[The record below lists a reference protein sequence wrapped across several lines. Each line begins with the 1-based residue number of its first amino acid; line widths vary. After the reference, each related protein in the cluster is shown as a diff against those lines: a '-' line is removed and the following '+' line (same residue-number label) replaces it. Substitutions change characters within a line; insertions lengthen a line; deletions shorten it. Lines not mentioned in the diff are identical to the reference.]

1 MTLSELASVICK
13 LEGKKSQMKIGDA
26 REALKLL
33 CAYIAAETIKDGE
46 SVALKA
52 IELETLK
59 QVQKH
64 REKQSK
70 KP

>member
-33 CAYIAAETIKDGE
+33 CAYIAAETIKDGK
-46 SVALKA
+46 SIALTA
-52 IELETLK
+52 LELEVLK
-59 QVQKH
+59 NVKKYN
-64 REKQSK
+64 EKQAK
-70 KP
+70 K